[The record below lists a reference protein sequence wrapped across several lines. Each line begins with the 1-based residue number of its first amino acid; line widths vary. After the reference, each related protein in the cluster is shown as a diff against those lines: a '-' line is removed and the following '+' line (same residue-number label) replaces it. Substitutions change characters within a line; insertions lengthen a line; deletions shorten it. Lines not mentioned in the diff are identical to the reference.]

1 MADGYQRK
9 RCQGQGASDSL
20 PKKKSK
26 PDRKEESDEDDDTGA
41 DGT

>member
-9 RCQGQGASDSL
+9 RPQGQGVLDSW

-26 PDRKEESDEDDDTGA
+26 PDRKDESDEDDDTGA